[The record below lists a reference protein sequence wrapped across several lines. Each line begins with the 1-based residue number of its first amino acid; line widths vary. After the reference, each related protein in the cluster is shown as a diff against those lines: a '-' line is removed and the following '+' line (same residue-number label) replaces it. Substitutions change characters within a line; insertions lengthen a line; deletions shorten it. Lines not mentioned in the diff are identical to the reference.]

1 MVREPRLKYRKTE
14 YVTVFES
21 ENENENTPDN
31 FDYEIEEIEEEEQI
45 IGKKNRQQNEI
56 KNEKEQH

>member
-45 IGKKNRQQNEI
+45 IGKKTDN
-56 KNEKEQH
+56 KTK